1 MDAVLRGFAVYAF
14 LVVVFSALG
23 RRTLVQTTNFDL
35 VLVIIIGQSTQ
46 LALLGDDYSVTN
58 ALLLVLTL
66 VGTHLTLAAVKARV
80 GGAERWLGGGP
91 PLVVAAHGRLLE
103 RRAARAGVD
112 ESDVLLAARELHGI
126 TRMSEVGYAV
136 VERTGAIT
144 IIPQDRLPT
153 DRRPVLRDQT
163 AP

>member
-66 VGTHLTLAAVKARV
+66 VGTHLTLAAVKARIAKA
-80 GGAERWLGGGP
+80 GRWLGGGP
-91 PLVVAAHGRLLE
+91 PLVVVAHGQLLE

-112 ESDVLLAARELHGI
+112 ESDVLLAARVNHGI
-126 TRMSEVGYAV
+126 SRLSEVAFAV
-136 VERTGAIT
+136 VERTGTIT
-144 IIPQDRLPT
+144 IVPRGQLPT
-153 DRRPVLRDQT
+153 D
-163 AP
+163 